1 MQNLTQPANR
11 SYLIAAGGALLALIA
26 FLFIPFVHLQA
37 NIGTRSSSTSPQQT
51 TPSSTDLQG
60 VSLTAINGGIWINIL
75 LIALILLVIA
85 LLIYRRQNPFGI
97 ARVNAETQTRWG
109 QYLLIGLGIIGLLF
123 QFLVPGLV
131 TSGINVFVDA
141 FRNSLSNL
149 GGLGSLAAGLFS
161 FDLSASLLVGG
172 WIFIVGM
179 LAVIAGGALPLIPR
193 TTIQPNM
200 QPGQYPPAG
209 YPPQQ
214 PSGQYPPASYP
225 PQQPSGQ
232 YPQYPQY
239 PQGEQYGAPAPQY
252 PQQPSGQYPQQPAPQ
267 YPQQPEGQY
276 PPYPQNPQQP

>member
-37 NIGTRSSSTSPQQT
+37 NIGARSSTTPQT
-51 TPSSTDLQG
+51 TSSGSDLQG
-60 VSLTAINGGIWINIL
+60 LVLTAINGGIWINVL
-75 LIALILLVIA
+75 LIALILLVVA

-109 QYLLIGLGIIGLLF
+109 QYLLIGLGVIGLLF

-141 FRNSLSNL
+141 FKNSLSNL
-149 GGLGSLAAGLFS
+149 GGLGSLAAGLLS

-193 TTIQPNM
+193 TAVQPHM

-209 YPPQQ
+209 
-214 PSGQYPPASYP
+214 YP

-239 PQGEQYGAPAPQY
+239 PQGEQYGAPTPQY

-276 PPYPQNPQQP
+276 PPYPQNPQ